1 MTTPRPPT
9 PPARER
15 TAARGAPRRQR
26 GHRDPLTR
34 PHPTARFSARHLAA
48 LATRLTERDR
58 WLIAMLHEHRVLTTH
73 AIARMAFT
81 SDHRARRRL
90 LQLHSWDVL
99 ERFAP
104 RLPVG
109 AAPLHYVLGPAGAA
123 VLAAQHG
130 LPLTALRYRR
140 DDALAIAHHHTL
152 AHTVAVNDLFAHLV
166 HHTLHP
172 RARMRL
178 DCWWSEARC
187 RRVLDYVRPDAYGRL
202 TTPTE
207 TRTHPDTDPRVFE
220 WFLELDFGT
229 ATLDTLAAK
238 LDRYARLAAATRP
251 RPLLIWLPTPA
262 RDAHART
269 RLTRARDGID
279 PRLLPM
285 ATSTAAIAALPRP
298 GPSHTGRTGTGPTD
312 TGSEET
318 GQVGQAVLGPADP
331 VWLPLGSAEA
341 GGRVD
346 LAALARLWPARPG
359 TTLAAET
366 GIPADADAAAVDAFA
381 DAEDIGP
388 RALGAP
394 RPIPPNVAHRVAPH
408 GRR

>member
-1 MTTPRPPT
+1 
-9 PPARER
+9 
-15 TAARGAPRRQR
+15 
-26 GHRDPLTR
+26 
-34 PHPTARFSARHLAA
+34 
-48 LATRLTERDR
+48 
-58 WLIAMLHEHRVLTTH
+58 MLHEHRVLTTH
-73 AIARMAFT
+73 AIAHMAFT

-123 VLAAQHG
+123 VLAAHHG

-166 HHTLHP
+166 HHTLGP

-187 RRVLDYVRPDAYGRL
+187 RRVLDFVRPDAYARV
-202 TTPTE
+202 TTPAG
-207 TRTHPDTDPRVFE
+207 THPHPGTEAEVNHLVFE

-229 ATLDTLAAK
+229 TTLDTLAAK
-238 LDRYARLAAATRP
+238 LDRYARLAAAPRP
-251 RPLLIWLPTPA
+251 RPLLIWLPPPG
-262 RDAHART
+262 REAHART
-269 RLTRARDGID
+269 RLIRARDGID
-279 PRLLPM
+279 PRLLPV

-318 GQVGQAVLGPADP
+318 EQVGQAVLGPADP

-346 LAALARLWPARPG
+346 LATLAQLWPARPG

-366 GIPADADAAAVDAFA
+366 GTPAASAVAVAVDAFA
-381 DAEDIGP
+381 DAAEDIGP

-394 RPIPPNVAHRVAPH
+394 RPVPPNVAGPVPPH